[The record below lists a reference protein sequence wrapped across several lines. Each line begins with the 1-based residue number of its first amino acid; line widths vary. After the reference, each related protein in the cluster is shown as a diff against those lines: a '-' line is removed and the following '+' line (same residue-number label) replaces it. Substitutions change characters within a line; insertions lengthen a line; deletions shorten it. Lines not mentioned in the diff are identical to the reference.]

1 MSIGSTLNGW
11 GDHRDDVS
19 ALHVRDFGSWFSP
32 VILRCRDQSLW
43 CVGIS
48 SCSEWLSC
56 CSHVMVG
63 SHRIKRVGDGC
74 SRMRGTTG

>member
-32 VILRCRDQSLW
+32 VIFVAVTNQCGVWEFLRVVS
-43 CVGIS
+43 GF
-48 SCSEWLSC
+48 
-56 CSHVMVG
+56 
-63 SHRIKRVGDGC
+63 RVV
-74 SRMRGTTG
+74 RT